1 VKKVVVVVCAV
12 AIILL
17 TVPTATFAA
26 DALYRMLHGDVESFK
41 QDQDAFIVGQLID
54 KQRGKFTVKG
64 LKVLSGKVNADSI
77 LVSDDFTY
85 GWDIAT
91 PKVNDFCVFSL
102 KKTGDYYK
110 KAWGIFKATSGDYN
124 TLTLEPLNAPT
135 PGLLGDLACIQWYV
149 NSGGTENDFYFNSST
164 AYVRRPNGPVQLYP
178 LPATETQTVEYKDAM
193 NQIQNTQQ
201 NNSNF
206 SFAPLI
212 GAVVLIGIG
221 TGAFVILRKG
231 KVG

>member
-1 VKKVVVVVCAV
+1 MKKSIVVLCTV
-12 AIILL
+12 IILL
-17 TVPTATFAA
+17 TVPAATFAA

-54 KQRGKFTVKG
+54 KQGDKFTVKV
-64 LKVLSGKVNADSI
+64 LKVLSGKVKADPI

-85 GWDIAT
+85 GWDKAT
-91 PKVNDFCVFSL
+91 PTVNDFCVFSL
-102 KKTGDYYK
+102 KRTGDYYK
-110 KAWGIFKATSGDYN
+110 KAWGIFKATSGEYN
-124 TLTLEPLNAPT
+124 TLKLEHLNAPT

-164 AYVRRPNGPVQLYP
+164 AYVRRPDGPVQLYP
-178 LPATETQTVEYKDAM
+178 LPATGTGAVEYKDAM

-212 GAVVLIGIG
+212 GVVALIGIG
-221 TGAFVILRKG
+221 TGVVVILRKG

>member
-1 VKKVVVVVCAV
+1 MRYVY
-12 AIILL
+12 
-17 TVPTATFAA
+17 
-26 DALYRMLHGDVESFK
+26 D
-41 QDQDAFIVGQLID
+41 
-54 KQRGKFTVKG
+54 
-64 LKVLSGKVNADSI
+64 
-77 LVSDDFTY
+77 
-85 GWDIAT
+85 
-91 PKVNDFCVFSL
+91 VFSL

-212 GAVVLIGIG
+212 GVVALIGIG
-221 TGAFVILRKG
+221 TGASVILRKG
-231 KVG
+231 KVTVYRLLKA

>member
-1 VKKVVVVVCAV
+1 MKKFIVILCAV
-12 AIILL
+12 ATILL
-17 TVPTATFAA
+17 TVPAAAFAA

-54 KQRGKFTVKG
+54 KQGGKFTVKG

-91 PKVNDFCVFSL
+91 PKLNDFCVLSL

-178 LPATETQTVEYKDAM
+178 LPATEVQTVEYKDAI
-193 NQIQNTQQ
+193 NQMQ
-201 NNSNF
+201 NNQRNNPNF

-212 GAVVLIGIG
+212 GVVALIGIG
-221 TGAFVILRKG
+221 TGAFVILRKR

>member
-1 VKKVVVVVCAV
+1 MKKFIVVLCTV
-12 AIILL
+12 ATILL
-17 TVPTATFAA
+17 TVPAAAFAA

-54 KQRGKFTVKG
+54 KQGGKFTVKG

-178 LPATETQTVEYKDAM
+178 LPATEAQTAEYKDAM
-193 NQIQNTQQ
+193 NQMQNNQR

-212 GAVVLIGIG
+212 GIVALIGIG
-221 TGAFVILRKG
+221 TGAFVILRKR

>member
-1 VKKVVVVVCAV
+1 MKKFIVVLCAV

-17 TVPTATFAA
+17 TVPAATFAA

-54 KQRGKFTVKG
+54 KQGGKYTVKG

-212 GAVVLIGIG
+212 GVVALIGIG

>member
-1 VKKVVVVVCAV
+1 MKKFIVVLCTV

-17 TVPTATFAA
+17 TVPAAAFAA
-26 DALYRMLHGDVESFK
+26 DALYRMLHEDVESFK

-54 KQRGKFTVKG
+54 KQGGKFTVKG
-64 LKVLSGKVNADSI
+64 LKVLSGKVNADAI

-102 KKTGDYYK
+102 KKTGEYYI

-178 LPATETQTVEYKDAM
+178 LPATETQTLEYKDAM

-201 NNSNF
+201 NNSDF

-212 GAVVLIGIG
+212 GVVALIGIG